1 VSSPEGWGEP
11 LYDRVLAG
19 VPAGSTVLD
28 VGCGP
33 GVFAAFALA
42 RGMRVTGLDADRSAL
57 ARAERTAPAARFVL
71 GDAHQLE
78 GEYDVVALVQVL
90 AHVTNPVKVLQEAGR
105 VGGLVRATVW
115 GREEE
120 SDVRLFGEA
129 LAPFLPP
136 RAQRRTPA
144 GPPPLTDPERF
155 RKVAGLA
162 GLEVVA
168 LDEVTSPFAYP
179 DEDSLVGP
187 LLASDIGRF
196 AANRAG
202 PAAVREAVLETFA
215 PRRDG
220 EGYRLQN
227 LFRVLDARPAPTPT

>member
-1 VSSPEGWGEP
+1 MSSPEGWGEP
-11 LYDRVLAG
+11 LYERVLAD
-19 VPAGSTVLD
+19 VPAGSSVLD

-42 RGMRVTGLDADRSAL
+42 RGLRVHGIDADRSAL
-57 ARAERTAPAARFVL
+57 AQAERTAPGATFEV
-71 GDAHQLE
+71 GDAHLLS
-78 GEYDVVALVQVL
+78 GRYDLVALVQSL

-120 SDVRLFGEA
+120 SDLRLFGEA
-129 LAPFLPP
+129 LEPFLPP

-155 RKVAGLA
+155 RKVAELA

-168 LDEVTSPFAYP
+168 IEEVRSPFAYP
-179 DEDSLVGP
+179 DEDALIGP
-187 LLASDIGRF
+187 LLQSDLGRF

-202 PAAVREAVLETFA
+202 PAEVRKAVLDTFA

-227 LFRVLDARPAPTPT
+227 LFRVLDARPAPPS

>member
-1 VSSPEGWGEP
+1 MSSPEGWGEP

-19 VPAGSTVLD
+19 IAPGSSVLD

-33 GVFAAFALA
+33 GVFAAFAQA
-42 RGMRVTGLDADRSAL
+42 RGMTVHGVDLSRAAL
-57 ARAERTAPAARFVL
+57 AQAERTAPGATFAI
-71 GDAHQLE
+71 GDAHQLS

-105 VGGLVRATVW
+105 VGGAVRATVW

-120 SDVRLFGEA
+120 SDIRLFGEA
-129 LAPFLPP
+129 LEPFLPP
-136 RAQRRTPA
+136 KDQRRTPA
-144 GPPPLTDPERF
+144 GPPPLTDPDRF

-162 GLEVVA
+162 GLEVTA
-168 LDEVTSPFAYP
+168 LDEVRSPFAYP

-187 LLASDIGRF
+187 LLQSDLGRY

-202 PAAVREAVLETFA
+202 PAAVRTAVLDTFE
-215 PRRDG
+215 PRRNG
-220 EGYRLQN
+220 EGYRLEN
-227 LFRVLDARPAPTPT
+227 LFRVMEARAAG